1 MKEITQ
7 YQCEMCGSTFD
18 TASACEECENFHII
32 RDHVVQYKYN
42 PKSMGPESKYPYA
55 VVLEMEDGKQL
66 TFKR

>member
-18 TASACEECENFHII
+18 TQAACEECESFHIS

-55 VVLEMEDGKQL
+55 SVS
-66 TFKR
+66 